1 VAVQSA
7 ASISRVLAHSVSVLS
22 RHFLLFF
29 LAGAIA
35 SLPLVLLGRLL
46 RSEQIF
52 TLSISALLQLLVY
65 ALLTRLLMI
74 ICDCAVTM
82 PVAFQAVRQQPVS
95 FINSLKTGLPR
106 IIPVMLTEIITV
118 VLASLAMIAM
128 LLSAAIVGLIFGLI
142 FGLILGS
149 MWTGAVPVLIALAF
163 VPAELLLTIWLVGAP
178 ACLIER
184 TGPWISLRRSV
195 DLTKSDLWM
204 VLGLL
209 LFLRIGALI
218 ATELFPSLGL
228 GEHTVLIISACLCY
242 AIWLPYS
249 SIVLVTIYHDLRVT
263 QEGVQQIA

>member
-1 VAVQSA
+1 MAVQSA
-7 ASISRVLAHSVSVLS
+7 ASISRVLALSVSVLS

-29 LAGAIA
+29 PAGAIA

-52 TLSISALLQLLVY
+52 TLSISALLRLLVY

-74 ICDCAVTM
+74 ICDCTVTM
-82 PVAFQAVRQQPVS
+82 PVAFQAVRQQPFS
-95 FINSLKTGLPR
+95 FINSLKAGLPR
-106 IIPVMLTEIITV
+106 VIPVMLTEIITV
-118 VLASLAMIAM
+118 VLAMIAM
-128 LLSAAIVGLIFGLI
+128 LLSAAILGLIL
-142 FGLILGS
+142 GLILGS
-149 MWTGAVPVLIALAF
+149 MSTGAVPVLIALAF
-163 VPAELLLTIWLVGAP
+163 VPAELLLTTWLVGAP
-178 ACLIER
+178 VCLIER

-195 DLTKSDLWM
+195 DLTKGHFWII
-204 VLGLL
+204 LGLL

-218 ATELFPSLGL
+218 TTELFPSLGL

>member
-1 VAVQSA
+1 MAVAVQSA
-7 ASISRVLAHSVSVLS
+7 ASISRVLALSVSVLV
-22 RHFLLFF
+22 RHFPIFF
-29 LAGAIA
+29 VAGTIA
-35 SLPLVLLGRLL
+35 SLPIVLLGRLL
-46 RSEQIF
+46 RSEQISS
-52 TLSISALLQLLVY
+52 TSISALLQLLVY

-106 IIPVMLTEIITV
+106 VIPVMLTEIITV
-118 VLASLAMIAM
+118 VLASLAMIAV
-128 LLSAAIVGLIFGLI
+128 LLSAAILGLIL
-142 FGLILGS
+142 GLILGS

-195 DLTKSDLWM
+195 DLTKGHLWM

-228 GEHTVLIISACLCY
+228 GDHTVLIISACLWY

-249 SIVLVTIYHDLRVT
+249 SIALVATYHDLRVT
-263 QEGVQQIA
+263 QEGAQPIA